1 MRGIKS
7 WVETDDLNILHHVFL
22 RSNVNVLMKWSVFL
36 KIFLT
41 ATWIFTEQLTVFV
54 LPLIYY
60 ERFYSFSDTHTLSVC
75 PEDDWVKMWK
85 FPSESCFP
93 YSSLNGGSLGV
104 TILIKLLALTSNKFY
119 VPHKTCELT
128 LRRRSEMC
136 IVVGSEHPLSDQGP
150 LN

>member
-1 MRGIKS
+1 MSR
-7 WVETDDLNILHHVFL
+7 TNDLKILQNEFLL
-22 RSNVNVLMKWSVFL
+22 RSWKHFERVNEVISFPEY
-36 KIFLT
+36 FF
-41 ATWIFTEQLTVFV
+41 ASSWIFTEQLTLFV

-60 ERFYSFSDTHTLSVC
+60 ERFYSISDS
-75 PEDDWVKMWK
+75 PEEVRVNICGFRISIRIL
-85 FPSESCFP
+85 FPS
-93 YSSLNGGSLGV
+93 SSLNGGSQGV

-128 LRRRSEMC
+128 LRRRSKMC